1 MLGDEAMHFTEYH
14 MRLTSGTEHAIFE
27 LLEILMC
34 SFLRV
39 YFNCI
44 IGNISFN

>member
-14 MRLTSGTEHAIFE
+14 MRLTSGMEHAMFE
-27 LLEILMC
+27 LPEILLY

-39 YFNCI
+39 YFNSV
-44 IGNISFN
+44 IGNI